1 MHLKRAQIT
10 IYTTLI
16 IINTIYNR
24 NLYVKSQAMEVPRS
38 SEVDAKLTKDVN
50 RMEELLQKSGFI
62 KAMNQG
68 DPIKQSII
76 SHPTQ
81 DITSQQQDV
90 NQEAPG
96 SSVKDRVAQLE
107 KARGETNAIKSGSSG
122 FVKN

>member
-1 MHLKRAQIT
+1 
-10 IYTTLI
+10 
-16 IINTIYNR
+16 
-24 NLYVKSQAMEVPRS
+24 MEVPRS

-107 KARGETNAIKSGSSG
+107 KARGEPNAIKSGSSG